1 MKRREFI
8 TLVGGAAAA
17 WPLTASAQQPTIPVF
32 GILLVFSREPG
43 RTFTEPLRAYMQALG
58 YVEGRN
64 LNFDV
69 RYADGKVERLPM
81 LAAELVA
88 QRPAVIATFGDA
100 AALAAKAATT
110 SIPIVSMSEDLV
122 WAKIVTSM
130 RRPEGNITGLSIMG
144 TELDAKR
151 LEILAELLPTR
162 SVVLLLA
169 DPTTHRESRPALET
183 TASALGLTLREAI
196 VGTAEQIERSLRE
209 ARDAGAAGVNVLSSA
224 LLFALRG
231 RIISLSAELG
241 LAAIY
246 QWPETADE
254 GGLIAYGP
262 SLRGAFRQ
270 VTTLVDKILKG
281 AKPSDIPVEQPTR
294 FSLVINL
301 KTASTLGLA
310 VPPLTL
316 LRADRAIE

>member
-1 MKRREFI
+1 MRRREFFKVI
-8 TLVGGAAAA
+8 AGSAAAA
-17 WPLTASAQQPTIPVF
+17 WTISTRAQQQVPVF
-32 GILLVFSREPG
+32 GILLVFSRESG

-64 LNFDV
+64 IAFDV
-69 RYADGKVERLPM
+69 RYADGKADRLPT

-100 AALAAKAATT
+100 TGLAVKAATNT
-110 SIPIVSMSEDLV
+110 IPVVAMSEDLV
-122 WAKIVTSM
+122 RAKLVADM
-130 RRPEGNITGLSIMG
+130 RNPGGNITGVSIMG

-151 LEILAELLPTR
+151 LEILAELLPAR
-162 SVVLLLA
+162 SNVLLLA
-169 DPTTHRESRPALET
+169 DPTTHRESRPALDA
-183 TASALGLTLREAI
+183 TAASLGLTLREAI
-196 VGTAEQIERSLRE
+196 VGMPEQIEQAMHE
-209 ARDAGAAGVNVLSSA
+209 AKGLGAAGVNVLSSA

-231 RIISLSAELG
+231 HIISF
-241 LAAIY
+241 AAKLNLPAMY
-246 QWPETADE
+246 QWPETAEE

-270 VTTLVDKILKG
+270 VTTVVDKVLKG

-301 KTASTLGLA
+301 KTASALGLT

-316 LRADRAIE
+316 LRADRAID

>member
-1 MKRREFI
+1 
-8 TLVGGAAAA
+8 
-17 WPLTASAQQPTIPVF
+17 
-32 GILLVFSREPG
+32 
-43 RTFTEPLRAYMQALG
+43 MQALG

-64 LNFDV
+64 IAFNV
-69 RYADGKVERLPM
+69 RYADGKADRLPA

-100 AALAAKAATT
+100 TGLAIKAATNT
-110 SIPIVSMSEDLV
+110 IPVVSMSEDLV
-122 WAKIVTSM
+122 RAKLVSDM
-130 RRPEGNITGLSIMG
+130 RNPGGNITGVSVMG

-151 LEILAELLPTR
+151 LEILAELLPAR
-162 SVVLLLA
+162 STVLLLA
-169 DPTTHRESRPALET
+169 DPTTHRESRPALDA
-183 TASALGLTLREAI
+183 TAASLGLTLREAV
-196 VGTAEQIERSLRE
+196 VGTPDQIEQAMRE
-209 ARDAGAAGVNVLSSA
+209 AKDQGAAGVNVLSSA
-224 LLFALRG
+224 LFFALRAH
-231 RIISLSAELG
+231 IISLAAKLG
-241 LAAIY
+241 LPAMY
-246 QWPETADE
+246 QWPEIAEE

-301 KTASTLGLA
+301 KTASALGLT

-316 LRADRAIE
+316 LRADRAID